1 MVQLHKIQLKT
12 LHSGNRNMYVS
23 TAEFKVK
30 SAKYMKAEGFSLHA
44 RGQSKTLSSFFIFLA
59 FLFSEVLSIF
69 YFKVTLVNFG

>member
-1 MVQLHKIQLKT
+1 MVQLRKIQLKT

-44 RGQSKTLSSFFIFLA
+44 RGQSKTNSLA
-59 FLFSEVLSIF
+59 FLYFLLS
-69 YFKVTLVNFG
+69 YFQKYSTPFILKLHL